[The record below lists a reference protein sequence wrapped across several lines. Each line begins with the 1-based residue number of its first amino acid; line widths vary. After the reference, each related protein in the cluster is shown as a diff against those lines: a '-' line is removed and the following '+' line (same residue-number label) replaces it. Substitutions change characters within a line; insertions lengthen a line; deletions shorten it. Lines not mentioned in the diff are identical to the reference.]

1 MIRRPPRSTRT
12 DTLFPYTTLFRSAGA
27 AQDRVLAR
35 AGEARTDP
43 RVLHRHADEGLL
55 QRPAVGAEVLG
66 LAAALEAEAAVH
78 VAVRGERG
86 GQDRPA
92 LAHLALAP
100 GLLAHH
106 GEAVAG
112 GDVGVEVDV
121 VLEDIVGDAADV
133 VARQPQLARRVEQRA
148 ADLAAD
154 HRGAHLDRAFDHLL
168 RDLVAVDVDLDAVD
182 VVAVVAERAQRGWLA
197 TRGRLHVE
205 RQLEIGRA
213 SCRERVCQYV

>member
-1 MIRRPPRSTRT
+1 MLRHPPRSTRT
-12 DTLFPYTTLFRSAGA
+12 DTLCPCTTLCRS
-27 AQDRVLAR
+27 
-35 AGEARTDP
+35 
-43 RVLHRHADEGLL
+43 
-55 QRPAVGAEVLG
+55 G

-92 LAHLALAP
+92 LDHLALAP
-100 GLLAHH
+100 GLLDHH
-106 GEAVAG
+106 GEAVAR

-154 HRGAHLDRAFDHLL
+154 HRSEEHTSELQSLMRNSY
-168 RDLVAVDVDLDAVD
+168 AVFCLKKKSLTSTSTD
-182 VVAVVAERAQRGWLA
+182 
-197 TRGRLHVE
+197 TTLHPST
-205 RQLEIGRA
+205 A
-213 SCRERVCQYV
+213 